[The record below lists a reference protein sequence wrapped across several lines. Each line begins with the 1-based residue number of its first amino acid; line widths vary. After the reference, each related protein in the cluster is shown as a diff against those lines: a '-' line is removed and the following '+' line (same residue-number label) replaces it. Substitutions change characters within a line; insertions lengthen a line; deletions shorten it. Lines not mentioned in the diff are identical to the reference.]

1 MFLPPTTHH
10 ASLDRMKFCQGC
22 RQHDSLPWL
31 PLSRGFD
38 PKFQPRES
46 RVISVLIEE
55 GRNKLPVTNCEKA
68 CWSNWANLVTRSN
81 REQFVDLFKSS
92 ELQSLRI
99 FDKSIKYP
107 RIYISYNTS
116 SSKIQRLSISFCIR
130 KRNLRISWMNK
141 KRGKLKFSIHIF
153 LVQPLSSKRSSIIFR
168 WSLWLK
174 LPLWSLHASGSRCRN
189 GASRFFFFLFNR

>member
-99 FDKSIKYP
+99 FDKSIKCP

-116 SSKIQRLSISFCIR
+116 SSKIQTIVDFILYPQE
-130 KRNLRISWMNK
+130 KLTYLVNK
-141 KRGKLKFSIHIF
+141 KKETKIFNSHIF
-153 LVQPLSSKRSSIIFR
+153 STASFFETFFNYFSMKLGLR
-168 WSLWLK
+168 LK
-174 LPLWSLHASGSRCRN
+174 LSLWSLHASGSRCRN